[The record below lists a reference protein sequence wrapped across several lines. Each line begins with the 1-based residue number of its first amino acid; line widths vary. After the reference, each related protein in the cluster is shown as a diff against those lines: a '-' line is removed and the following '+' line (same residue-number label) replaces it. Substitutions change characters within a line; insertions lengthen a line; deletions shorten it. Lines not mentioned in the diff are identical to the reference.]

1 MKRKVLLGLSGGVDS
16 AVAAYQLKK
25 EGYDVTCA
33 FMRNWDA
40 LANND
45 ILGNDTIQNDICPQE
60 QDYLDAKAVA
70 ETLELPLLRVDF
82 VKEYW
87 DDVFTKFL
95 DEYKKGRT
103 PNPDI
108 LCNKY
113 IKFDAFRNFAHENG
127 FDTVATGH
135 YARVLH
141 KENESFLL
149 RGKDANKDQT
159 YFLCQISQDALQHA
173 MFPIGDMEKSEVR
186 KIAAVLHLDSVST
199 KKDSTG
205 ICFIGE
211 RNFRQFLSN
220 YLPMQEGNIIDIH
233 TLQTVGKH
241 AGVLYYTI
249 GQRKGLGIGGS
260 MGPWFVIGKDVVKN
274 ILYVANGDDKKWLN
288 STSCIVSHMHW
299 FHDEKPNGAYACTA
313 KFRYRQKDNEVSI
326 RFLDDA
332 TVFVSYPQGIMAVT
346 SGQEA
351 VFYHEEICLGGG
363 VIEDVFLQDS
373 TIEEQI
379 QRRVAE
385 HGSSK

>member
-1 MKRKVLLGLSGGVDS
+1 
-16 AVAAYQLKK
+16 
-25 EGYDVTCA
+25 
-33 FMRNWDA
+33 
-40 LANND
+40 
-45 ILGNDTIQNDICPQE
+45 
-60 QDYLDAKAVA
+60 
-70 ETLELPLLRVDF
+70 
-82 VKEYW
+82 
-87 DDVFTKFL
+87 
-95 DEYKKGRT
+95 
-103 PNPDI
+103 
-108 LCNKY
+108 
-113 IKFDAFRNFAHENG
+113 
-127 FDTVATGH
+127 
-135 YARVLH
+135 
-141 KENESFLL
+141 
-149 RGKDANKDQT
+149 
-159 YFLCQISQDALQHA
+159 
-173 MFPIGDMEKSEVR
+173 
-186 KIAAVLHLDSVST
+186 
-199 KKDSTG
+199 
-205 ICFIGE
+205 
-211 RNFRQFLSN
+211 
-220 YLPMQEGNIIDIH
+220 
-233 TLQTVGKH
+233 
-241 AGVLYYTI
+241 
-249 GQRKGLGIGGS
+249 